1 MSSCDQD
8 VADTRG
14 HGANKRENAAKNIE
28 VFALGLS
35 SLHSDVTDCPHCI
48 YYRFIVFIYLT

>member
-1 MSSCDQD
+1 MLSCDQD

-14 HGANKRENAAKNIE
+14 RRANKRENAAKTIE

-48 YYRFIVFIYLT
+48 YYRFTVFIYLS